1 MSLEKMVHF
10 ADAFWH
16 FVHDCLFYRC
26 SLSELLIRMNGF
38 IMIPIKTASEI
49 EKMRLA
55 GQAAAKVL
63 DYLASLVE
71 PGRTTGEIDRAAG
84 AMIAKLGGKS
94 AFFGYRRFPGQTCI
108 SVNEEVVHGI
118 GGLRR
123 LAYGD
128 IVSIDVGVVL
138 DGWIGDTARTVS
150 CGIVAPETERLCVAT
165 KSMLMSAI
173 TFATAGRR
181 LGDLSA
187 HIEEQAVRQGF
198 GVVKEFVGHGVGK
211 KLHEEPEVPN
221 FGRRG
226 IGPKLKAGMTLAIE
240 PMINLGRA
248 EVKILADKWTVVTAD
263 GKPSAHFEHTVLVTD
278 GEPEIL
284 TLLGDAV

>member
-1 MSLEKMVHF
+1 
-10 ADAFWH
+10 
-16 FVHDCLFYRC
+16 
-26 SLSELLIRMNGF
+26 
-38 IMIPIKTASEI
+38 MIPIKTASEI

-63 DYLASLVE
+63 DHLASLVE

-84 AMIAKLGGKS
+84 AMIDKLGGKS
-94 AFFGYRRFPGQTCI
+94 AFLGYHRFPGQTCI

-118 GGLRR
+118 GGARR

-138 DGWIGDTARTVS
+138 NGWIGDTARTVS
-150 CGIVAPETERLCVAT
+150 CGLVAAEVERLCKAT
-165 KSMLMSAI
+165 QAMLMSAL

-187 HIEEQAVRQGF
+187 HIEEQALKQGF
-198 GVVKEFVGHGVGK
+198 SVVKEFVGHGVGR
-211 KLHEEPEVPN
+211 KLHEEPQIPN

-226 IGPKLKAGMTLAIE
+226 SGPKLKAGMTLAIE
-240 PMINLGRA
+240 PMINLGVS
-248 EVKILADKWTVVTAD
+248 EVKVLADKWTVVTAD
-263 GKPSAHFEHTVLVTD
+263 GKPSAHFEHTILVTN

-284 TLLGDAV
+284 TKLI